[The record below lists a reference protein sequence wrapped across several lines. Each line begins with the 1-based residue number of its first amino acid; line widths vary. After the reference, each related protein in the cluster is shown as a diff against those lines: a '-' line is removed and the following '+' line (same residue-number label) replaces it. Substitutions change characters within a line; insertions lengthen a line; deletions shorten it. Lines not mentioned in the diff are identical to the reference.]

1 MSETTGVRLPGTTSS
16 PKRVIVQRLLLAVGV
31 LLVVAVV
38 VWLDRDGYNDS
49 SDGPVSFLDALYYS
63 TVTVSTTGYGD
74 VTPVSDSARLINILV
89 VTPLRVLFLILL
101 IGTTIE
107 ALTTQSRMESR
118 ARRWRD
124 HVQDHTVILGFGTK
138 GRAAAQSLLDHGVPG
153 RQLAVIDPDPLAVA
167 EANRMGL
174 VAVQGDATRSGV
186 LQRAHLGS
194 ARTVV
199 VATDRDD
206 TSVLATLTARRLN
219 PGARIV
225 ATARESENGPLLE
238 QSGADSVITSAS
250 AAGQLLG
257 LAATSPVAGALASDL
272 LAPGEGLEIAEREI
286 TPAELGTRP
295 EDCHDLV
302 LAVIRGD
309 VVHRFDEG
317 TVRLFNPHDRIVVVR
332 RAAEKI
338 RVISPDP
345 D

>member
-1 MSETTGVRLPGTTSS
+1 MSDTTGVRLPGTTAS
-16 PKRVIVQRLLLAVGV
+16 PIRIIVQRLLIAVAI
-31 LLVVAVV
+31 LILVAIVV
-38 VWLDRDGYNDS
+38 YADHHGYTDSADGK
-49 SDGPVSFLDALYYS
+49 VSPLDALYYS
-63 TVTVSTTGYGD
+63 TVTLSTTGYGD
-74 VTPVSDSARLINILV
+74 ITPVSDSARLINILV
-89 VTPLRVLFLILL
+89 VTPLRILFLIVLV
-101 IGTTIE
+101 GTTIE

-153 RQLAVIDPDPLAVA
+153 RQLAVIDPDPLSVA

-186 LQRAHLGS
+186 LQRAHLPS

-219 PGARIV
+219 ARARIV

-238 QSGADSVITSAS
+238 QSGADSVITSSS

-272 LAPGEGLEIAEREI
+272 LVPGAGLEIAEREI

-295 EDCHDLV
+295 EDCDDLV

-309 VVHRFDEG
+309 AVHRFDEG
-317 TVRLFNPHDRIVVVR
+317 TVRLFNPHDRVVVVR
-332 RAAEKI
+332 RAKDQSAI
-338 RVISPDP
+338 D
-345 D
+345 

>member
-1 MSETTGVRLPGTTSS
+1 VSDTTGVRLPGSS
-16 PKRVIVQRLLLAVGV
+16 LSPIRIITQRLLIAVGI
-31 LLVVAVV
+31 LILVGIVV
-38 VWLDRDGYNDS
+38 YADHNGYTDSADGT
-49 SDGPVSFLDALYYS
+49 VSPLDALYYS
-63 TVTVSTTGYGD
+63 TVTLSTTGYGD
-74 VTPVSDSARLINILV
+74 ITPVSDSARLINILV
-89 VTPLRVLFLILL
+89 VTPLRILFLIVLV
-101 IGTTIE
+101 GTTIE

-153 RQLAVIDPDPLAVA
+153 RQLAVIDPDPLSVA

-186 LQRAHLGS
+186 LQRAHLAS

-219 PGARIV
+219 ASARIV

-238 QSGADSVITSAS
+238 QSGADSVITSSS

-272 LAPGEGLEIAEREI
+272 LVPGAGLEIAEREI

-295 EDCHDLV
+295 EDCDDLV
-302 LAVIRGD
+302 LAVIRDD

-317 TVRLFNPHDRIVVVR
+317 TVRLFNPHDRVVVVR
-332 RAAEKI
+332 RAKDQSAI
-338 RVISPDP
+338 D
-345 D
+345 